1 MQKIWLFIQNQSV
14 FVYVI
19 AGLAFFGVLT
29 RLMLQGKLHRLLK
42 ASENMAMT
50 QERNMKTIRNHYEN
64 NLNMDISVDHIES
77 FIEKY
82 ILKLKYG
89 GIPIHIWN
97 SLTVECLILSVAT
110 AFVGII
116 YAIHNDFPEVYIG
129 QILLAVILSCV
140 VLLTMENAFR
150 LEYYYDRLEANIADY
165 LDNNLKSRFGR
176 PLIKRRERAQAA
188 GMALG
193 EIAGQAAGMAS
204 GREWNPAQA
213 HSIDPVTNMEQTQ
226 NDRLIAVAS
235 EIANQLSRQGY
246 ANEGFADHMTA
257 DQEGVSIR
265 TETGYEE
272 GMVDRTKTG
281 YEGRGS
287 TRPAP
292 EPEEL
297 GGAEPEEIPEYE
309 IRRKATRDIVHGELA
324 NDQIAAGMEDGS
336 TYGTV
341 TKLERSELDRR
352 DAEIIADVLRNFF
365 SG

>member
-50 QERNMKTIRNHYEN
+50 KERNMKTIRNHYEN

-110 AFVGII
+110 AFIGII
-116 YAIHNDFPEVYIG
+116 YAIHNDYPEVYIG

-188 GMALG
+188 GMT
-193 EIAGQAAGMAS
+193 S
-204 GREWNPAQA
+204 GQA
-213 HSIDPVTNMEQTQ
+213 HSEDPALDMEQAQ

-246 ANEGFADHMTA
+246 AG
-257 DQEGVSIR
+257 
-265 TETGYEE
+265 EE

-287 TRPAP
+287 TRPVPDP
-292 EPEEL
+292 ED
-297 GGAEPEEIPEYE
+297 GGGTEPEEIPEYE

-324 NDQIAAGMEDGS
+324 NDQIAAGMEDSG
-336 TYGTV
+336 TYET
-341 TKLERSELDRR
+341 TAKLERSELDRR

>member
-50 QERNMKTIRNHYEN
+50 KERNMKTIRNHYEN

-176 PLIKRRERAQAA
+176 PLIKRRERAQAVGTA
-188 GMALG
+188 SG

-204 GREWNPAQA
+204 GEIAGQAAGITSGQEWNPVQA
-213 HSIDPVTNMEQTQ
+213 HSEDSALDMEQTK

-246 ANEGFADHMTA
+246 AG
-257 DQEGVSIR
+257 
-265 TETGYEE
+265 EE

-292 EPEEL
+292 DPEEL

-336 TYGTV
+336 TYEPTA
-341 TKLERSELDRR
+341 KLERSELDRR